1 MTSFILSLKLDDVSF
16 ERLQAW
22 RTRHF
27 PPALNHLP
35 AHLTVRH
42 TVSHKQ
48 ICRLR
53 EQRPGF
59 ASLAQPRLTFA
70 APRYLG
76 RGIAIDVESPGLRSL
91 RSRMIEVMAGD
102 LTQQDHQPFRAH
114 VTVQN
119 KVDTAEAKA
128 LFESLRS
135 DFEAWNGWGES
146 VLIWEYLGGPWR
158 LESEH
163 RFSGS
168 GPGAAT
174 EA

>member
-35 AHLTVRH
+35 AHLTLLH
-42 TVSHKQ
+42 TASREQ
-48 ICRLR
+48 ISRLR
-53 EQRPGF
+53 ERWQGF
-59 ASLAQPRLTFA
+59 ELLTPPRLTFA
-70 APRYLG
+70 APRYLR
-76 RGIAIDVESPGLRSL
+76 RGVAIDVESPGLRSL

-102 LTQQDHQPFRAH
+102 LTRQDQQPFRAH

-119 KVDTAEAKA
+119 KVDAAKANA

-135 DFEAWNGWGES
+135 DFEA
-146 VLIWEYLGGPWR
+146 
-158 LESEH
+158 
-163 RFSGS
+163 
-168 GPGAAT
+168 
-174 EA
+174 